1 MHYLANHRRLRLAA
15 AVLPLAM
22 GLGLHAARAAEDSL
36 PGDGIAQPLNVN
48 IGIFYNLFTNAGK
61 VGAVHGGS
69 YDKDTHISTDI
80 TVARYVRTFA
90 VDGFVSGVQVYE
102 PYVAF
107 IGAQG
112 AGVANIAGPY
122 VPALGGQLPAYGAG
136 RANLSSDSGFGQP
149 NFGVFS
155 YLINRPD
162 SGTYGVV
169 SPWISPP
176 ISGFN
181 KDKSLNP
188 GQNVWTY
195 EMELGFRTTLL
206 GDPNGQNLAVELWSE
221 SYFFGANNNSALV
234 EPQVSANH
242 IPPIYGEYNLLSGG
256 AIPDANPL
264 QAASSTPARFNEQPS
279 QEFRIYLPYEFLPAT
294 RAFISPGFYQSMGG
308 KQTYTLRNGVKVDS
322 GNRTNESQL
331 RLVAASFVSQTTQI
345 MLIGEYDL
353 AAHGAPLN
361 RNVEIRIATFF

>member
-1 MHYLANHRRLRLAA
+1 MLNRARLIAA
-15 AVLPLAM
+15 FLPLAW
-22 GLGLHAARAAEDSL
+22 GLGLHAAHAAEDSL

-48 IGIFYNLFTNAGK
+48 IGLVYNLFTNAGEL
-61 VGAVHGGS
+61 GAVHGGS
-69 YDKDTHISTDI
+69 YDKDTHLSTDI

-90 VDGFVSGVQVYE
+90 VDGFVTGVQVYE

-112 AGVANIAGPY
+112 VGVSNIAGPY
-122 VPALGGQLPAYGAG
+122 VPLLGGQLPSYGAG
-136 RANLSSDSGFGQP
+136 RANLSQNSGFGQP

-155 YLINRPD
+155 YLLDRPD

-181 KDKSLNP
+181 KADNLNP

-195 EMELGFRTTLL
+195 EIELGLRTTLL
-206 GDPNGQNLAVELWSE
+206 GDPNGQNLAMELWSE
-221 SYFFGANNNSALV
+221 SYFFGANNSSAYV
-234 EPQVSANH
+234 TPQVSANH

-264 QAASSTPARFNEQPS
+264 QASSATPASFHEQPS

-308 KQTYTLRNGVKVDS
+308 KQTYTLRDGVKVDS

-331 RLVAASFVSQTTQI
+331 RLVAASFISQTTQV
-345 MLIGEYDL
+345 MLIGEYDV
-353 AAHGAPLN
+353 AAHGEPLN
-361 RNVEIRIATFF
+361 RNFEIRIARFF